1 MFEPDSLTFEREGAN
16 TSEEYHYQRHLGWL
30 AFHKGPSDNYILFFG
45 GFNTEGNVGLT
56 EYCTAP
62 DFYEKLEKLN
72 KEDPYPDLPYF
83 DLILDIEG
91 IKRNVGLIEQL
102 YYRGT
107 DF

>member
-1 MFEPDSLTFEREGAN
+1 
-16 TSEEYHYQRHLGWL
+16 
-30 AFHKGPSDNYILFFG
+30 
-45 GFNTEGNVGLT
+45 VGLT

-62 DFYEKLEKLN
+62 DFFDKIEKLN
-72 KEDPYPDLPYF
+72 SEDPYPDLPYF

-91 IKRNVGLIEQL
+91 IKRNVGLIEHL